1 MENAR
6 KVSLFIASSLDGYI
20 SREDDS
26 IDWMFDDQDYG
37 YEAFYD
43 EVDAIV
49 LGRHTWDKLK
59 ELGDYPY
66 EGKKAYVFSSTETES
81 TDPNVTFVTE
91 SVEEWLQRAK
101 QKTGGTIWL
110 IGGSKLVDECLQAGL
125 VDEIMLSIHP
135 ILLGKG
141 IPLFRGKQPETPL
154 ELVSSKA
161 YQSGLVRL
169 VYRKK

>member
-1 MENAR
+1 
-6 KVSLFIASSLDGYI
+6 
-20 SREDDS
+20 
-26 IDWMFDDQDYG
+26 
-37 YEAFYD
+37 
-43 EVDAIV
+43 
-49 LGRHTWDKLK
+49 
-59 ELGDYPY
+59 
-66 EGKKAYVFSSTETES
+66 
-81 TDPNVTFVTE
+81 
-91 SVEEWLQRAK
+91 
-101 QKTGGTIWL
+101 
-110 IGGSKLVDECLQAGL
+110 